1 MSAFN
6 ESNIQGDYS
15 KDDEY
20 RVVLCIC
27 LSKRKIGAACFD
39 AEQGTISY
47 LNDIDED
54 MTEFTILSNVL
65 CQIQPTTLLLSSSVG
80 ESVLRKVA
88 ELQEFQQSY
97 MDGGSPNPYTV
108 KLPAREFE
116 LSLCKEVVINLFA
129 PSTAGE
135 TVLDGQTRCLF
146 AVDFDAT
153 CMIRALGVIIRHCNI
168 NGISSGDASEMKNR
182 ASHTLAY
189 RIAPLEL
196 YDILSMDACTFEAL
210 QIFKSEHHPSASF
223 RRRMF
228 RQPIRNAGIL
238 RDRLDAIQF
247 LADERNVHL
256 VNILQKA
263 LRHVRTIGGIFDR
276 LRVST
281 MLTGDWA
288 RLHTVPDHFV
298 EEIRKLCRR
307 ISTVIDLASF
317 RHQSHVRVRAGV
329 DEELDEKKN
338 LYERLPELLTKVAE
352 EEVNRL
358 PFETPEC
365 TVVYAPMIGYLVAVP
380 RRPEWLTVSDYE
392 QPGMQFLFVSNDRVH
407 YKTASVERLDLELG
421 DLRMDIADRELSI
434 MLTLQNDILE
444 NAASALHLV
453 NQAIIIDRS
462 VITSVDQRQPLVAL
476 AVTARELNWVRP
488 ELHDG
493 RLLDVAG
500 GRHPLVEFRS
510 SPFVNNP
517 IQSGNAE
524 LGLVHIITA
533 PNASGKSVY
542 VKQAGIIV
550 FLAHIGSF
558 VPAVS
563 AKIPMTDRILS
574 RLHSIDSVFS
584 GMSTFACDLKQ
595 MAVAVNSATC
605 RSLVL
610 IDEFGKGTSSE
621 VGLSLLTSC
630 LQYWL
635 RNGDQCPHVFV
646 STHIHALLDMLPRSP
661 YVKFKTMKVM
671 RRESELIYLYSI
683 VEGYGLQSYAA
694 YAARKSGLPEEVIN
708 RIHKVYQDQR
718 QQKPLT
724 RPGVSIEQMNLE
736 YKESESL
743 VKLFLDFELLEDTVP
758 ALIDFIRNKLLKKWI
773 SHEWDNIAHLAR
785 RLFPL
790 Q

>member
-1 MSAFN
+1 
-6 ESNIQGDYS
+6 
-15 KDDEY
+15 
-20 RVVLCIC
+20 
-27 LSKRKIGAACFD
+27 
-39 AEQGTISY
+39 
-47 LNDIDED
+47 
-54 MTEFTILSNVL
+54 MT
-65 CQIQPTTLLLSSSVG
+65 
-80 ESVLRKVA
+80 K
-88 ELQEFQQSY
+88 LQ
-97 MDGGSPNPYTV
+97 
-108 KLPAREFE
+108 
-116 LSLCKEVVINLFA
+116 
-129 PSTAGE
+129 
-135 TVLDGQTRCLF
+135 
-146 AVDFDAT
+146 
-153 CMIRALGVIIRHCNI
+153 
-168 NGISSGDASEMKNR
+168 
-182 ASHTLAY
+182 
-189 RIAPLEL
+189 
-196 YDILSMDACTFEAL
+196 
-210 QIFKSEHHPSASF
+210 
-223 RRRMF
+223 
-228 RQPIRNAGIL
+228 
-238 RDRLDAIQF
+238 
-247 LADERNVHL
+247 
-256 VNILQKA
+256 
-263 LRHVRTIGGIFDR
+263 
-276 LRVST
+276 
-281 MLTGDWA
+281 
-288 RLHTVPDHFV
+288 VPDHFV

-453 NQAIIIDRS
+453 NQAIIIDS
-462 VITSVDQRQPLVAL
+462 LVAL

-758 ALIDFIRNKLLKKWI
+758 ALIDFIRNKLLVFRSPHI
-773 SHEWDNIAHLAR
+773 MTTAL
-785 RLFPL
+785 
-790 Q
+790 